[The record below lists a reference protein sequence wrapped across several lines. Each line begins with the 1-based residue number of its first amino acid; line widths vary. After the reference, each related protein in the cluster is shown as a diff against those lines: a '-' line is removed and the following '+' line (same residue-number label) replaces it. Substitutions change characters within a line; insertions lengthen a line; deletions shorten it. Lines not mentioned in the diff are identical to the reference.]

1 MEPVLRLPESCVTV
15 DDTYRDIRVLD
26 LSTNIAG
33 PFAAMIFGDLGADVI
48 KIERPP
54 RGDDTR
60 SLPPNYKG
68 EATVFLAVN
77 RNKRSLLLDIKKP
90 EGRDALMRL
99 VETADIVIE
108 SFPPGLAAKL
118 GLDYAS
124 FKACN
129 PKILLCSISAFGD
142 GPLGKMMPGYDA
154 LVQAVSGLMSFT
166 GNEDEPTVRIAPSVL
181 DLGTGMWAAMGL
193 MAALVRRQK
202 SGAGEHVTQALI
214 DTAFTLMNHQLMGY
228 LATGQMPKKLG
239 SGAPSAAPYGVW
251 QASDGELMIATASE
265 AQFPRLCEV
274 IGLEHLVSDNRF
286 RTMVGRLENRN
297 ALNGAIAEKIAL
309 KSVREWL
316 DLLGD
321 AGISAGRVNDIEE
334 ALAMAVTRERNL
346 LITDSANS
354 LPQIRLPIDS
364 RGSGIKYPPPALG
377 EHTVILLREAG
388 LTDAEIDA
396 LF

>member
-1 MEPVLRLPESCVTV
+1 MTV
-15 DDTYRDIRVLD
+15 DNTYRDIRVLD

-54 RGDDTR
+54 QGDDTR
-60 SLPPNYKG
+60 SLPPQHKG

-77 RNKRSLLLDIKKP
+77 RNKRSLLLDIKRP

-99 VETADIVIE
+99 VDTADIVIE
-108 SFPPGLAAKL
+108 SFPPGLADKL
-118 GLDYAS
+118 GLDYAA
-124 FKACN
+124 FKARN
-129 PKILLCSISAFGD
+129 PKILFCSISAFGD
-142 GPLGKMMPGYDA
+142 GPLGKAMPGYDA

-181 DLGTGMWAAMGL
+181 DLGTGMWAAMAL

-228 LATGQMPKKLG
+228 LATGQMPTKLG

-251 QASDGELMIATASE
+251 QASDGEVMIATASE

-274 IGLEHLVSDNRF
+274 IGIEHLVSDDRF
-286 RTMVGRLENRN
+286 RTMVGRLENRK
-297 ALNGAIAEKIAL
+297 ALDSAIAEKVAL
-309 KSVREWL
+309 KSVDEWL
-316 DLLGD
+316 TLLGD
-321 AGISAGRVNDIEE
+321 AGISAGRVNDVQE
-334 ALAMAVTRERNL
+334 ALTMAVTRERNL
-346 LITDSANS
+346 LITNSANS
-354 LPQIRLPIDS
+354 LPQIRLPIDPQ
-364 RGSGIKYPPPALG
+364 GNGIKRPPPALG
-377 EHTVILLREAG
+377 EHSAILLREVG
-388 LTDAEIDA
+388 FTDAEIDA
-396 LF
+396 L

>member
-1 MEPVLRLPESCVTV
+1 MTV

>member
-1 MEPVLRLPESCVTV
+1 MTV

-54 RGDDTR
+54 GGDDTR
-60 SLPPNYKG
+60 SLPPQHNG

-108 SFPPGLAAKL
+108 SFPPGLADKL

-166 GNEDEPTVRIAPSVL
+166 GNEDDPTVRIAPSVL

-251 QASDGELMIATASE
+251 QASDGEVMIATASE

-274 IGLEHLVSDNRF
+274 IGIEHLVSDDRF

-297 ALNGAIAEKIAL
+297 ALDGAIAEKIAL
-309 KSVREWL
+309 KSVGEWL
-316 DLLGD
+316 SLLGD
-321 AGISAGRVNDIEE
+321 AGISAGRVNDLEE
-334 ALAMAVTRERNL
+334 ALALDVTQERNL
-346 LITDSANS
+346 LITDSTSS

-364 RGSGIKYPPPALG
+364 RGNGIKCPPPALG

-388 LTDAEIDA
+388 FTDAEIDA
-396 LF
+396 LL

>member
-1 MEPVLRLPESCVTV
+1 VTV
-15 DDTYRDIRVLD
+15 EDTYRDIRVLD

-48 KIERPP
+48 KVERPP
-54 RGDDTR
+54 GGDDTR
-60 SLPPNYKG
+60 SLPPRHNG

-108 SFPPGLAAKL
+108 SFPPGLADKL

-154 LVQAVSGLMSFT
+154 LVQAVTGLMSFT
-166 GNEDEPTVRIAPSVL
+166 GNEGEPTVRIAPSVL
-181 DLGTGMWAAMGL
+181 DLGTGMWAAMAL
-193 MAALVRRQK
+193 MAALARRQK
-202 SGAGEHVTQALI
+202 SGAGEHVAQSLI

-251 QASDGELMIATASE
+251 QANDGEVMIATASE
-265 AQFPRLCEV
+265 AQFPRLCQV
-274 IGLEHLVSDNRF
+274 IGIEHLVSDDRF
-286 RTMVGRLENRN
+286 RTMIGRLENRE
-297 ALNGAIAEKIAL
+297 ALDSAISEKIAL
-309 KSVREWL
+309 KSVAEWL
-316 DLLGD
+316 ILLGE
-321 AGISAGRVNDIEE
+321 AGISAGQVNDVEA
-334 ALAMAVTRERNL
+334 ALAMAVTQERNL
-346 LITDSANS
+346 LITDGENA
-354 LPQIRLPIDS
+354 LPQLRLPIDS
-364 RGSGIKYPPPALG
+364 LGSGIKYPPPALG

-396 LF
+396 LS

>member
-1 MEPVLRLPESCVTV
+1 MTV
-15 DDTYRDIRVLD
+15 DDTYKDTRVLD

-54 RGDDTR
+54 GGDDTR
-60 SLPPNYKG
+60 SLPPQHNG

-77 RNKRSLLLDIKKP
+77 RNKRSLLLDIKKSQ
-90 EGRDALMRL
+90 GREALMRL

-108 SFPPGLAAKL
+108 SFPPGLAEKL
-118 GLDYAS
+118 GLDYAA
-124 FKACN
+124 FKARN
-129 PKILLCSISAFGD
+129 PKIILCSISAFGD
-142 GPLGKMMPGYDA
+142 GPLGKAMPGYDA

-166 GNEDEPTVRIAPSVL
+166 GDEDSPTVRIAPSVL

-202 SGAGEHVTQALI
+202 NGAGEHVTQALI

-334 ALAMAVTRERNL
+334 SLAMAVTRERNL

-396 LF
+396 LL